1 MAMTAWAAK
10 FLTSSICL
18 SGEWANLLAK
28 NIHRT
33 DELVILQQRN
43 SKRSSKSAEFNR
55 GDDKWMVL
63 DVGLELTEV
72 GDMDDLLRARDAPK
86 WRIRCRSD
94 RWVALARFDVSGRRV
109 VSSSN
114 RAEGV
119 AIVQVQYSEPS
130 LANTCCVREH
140 RFEHR
145 LQLAGRAAD
154 DLQHLGRRRQLLQ
167 RLVPLTCEPRDIC
180 FLAGSEGTTTPC
192 RLWRIA
198 ALQRLRRCVF
208 ASLPPALSRR
218 LIASPEA
225 QDKAS

>member
-1 MAMTAWAAK
+1 MGAP
-10 FLTSSICL
+10 L
-18 SGEWANLLAK
+18 GENS
-28 NIHRT
+28 HRT

-72 GDMDDLLRARDAPK
+72 GDVDDLLGARNAPK

-94 RWVALARFDVSGRRV
+94 RWFALARFNVSGRRV

-119 AIVQVQYSEPS
+119 AVVQVQYSEPS

-145 LQLAGRAAD
+145 LQLAGR
-154 DLQHLGRRRQLLQ
+154 
-167 RLVPLTCEPRDIC
+167 
-180 FLAGSEGTTTPC
+180 
-192 RLWRIA
+192 
-198 ALQRLRRCVF
+198 
-208 ASLPPALSRR
+208 
-218 LIASPEA
+218 
-225 QDKAS
+225 